1 MEEKTPAHPRPH
13 HNYYDASAPA
23 TTAFTSR
30 RDRCISRFLRRA
42 LTTICLCLAFYVLLN
57 RYVRSA
63 PPNTNDPN
71 DGRDAGTDNSVP
83 TGSSKKVPLEAH
95 IMSKCPDARD
105 CLQQLIVPAMELI
118 NDKVDFRLSFIGS
131 VSNKTSEV
139 ECKHGPT
146 ECIGNMLILCAS
158 RLPFSPDTSSFPS
171 SSSPASTSS
180 YPRMPTVRWLGFAN
194 CLISSYEE
202 IPQRSLVEYC
212 ALEHGIDFDALN
224 QCASQQEDYE
234 GFDGEGDTPL
244 SGIALLRKSALR
256 SQRLGVT
263 TSCTVR
269 LDESVWCVRDG
280 GEWKDCVKNGEG
292 SKVSVLVDE
301 VERLWKERN

>member
-13 HNYYDASAPA
+13 HNYYNASAPA

-118 NDKVDFRLSFIGS
+118 NDKVDFRLSFIG
-131 VSNKTSEV
+131 
-139 ECKHGPT
+139 
-146 ECIGNMLILCAS
+146 
-158 RLPFSPDTSSFPS
+158 R
-171 SSSPASTSS
+171 
-180 YPRMPTVRWLGFAN
+180 
-194 CLISSYEE
+194 
-202 IPQRSLVEYC
+202 
-212 ALEHGIDFDALN
+212 
-224 QCASQQEDYE
+224 
-234 GFDGEGDTPL
+234 
-244 SGIALLRKSALR
+244 
-256 SQRLGVT
+256 
-263 TSCTVR
+263 
-269 LDESVWCVRDG
+269 
-280 GEWKDCVKNGEG
+280 
-292 SKVSVLVDE
+292 
-301 VERLWKERN
+301 